1 MLVQPVPLV
10 LQREPEHP
18 RLQQYIVDNPEVVV
32 VGLDWVTEFQKEGE
46 RSFYHCSLQPC
57 KNEQGNSRQMM
68 QHLHRLHHVAG
79 WLQEHGHVDL
89 PPQQSLQKVE
99 QLRKSKKDVQGKVRV
114 IADADRWSQAKK
126 ARLRLSKAM
135 VDSLFSEVDQ
145 SEPSGTRST
154 SVQESH
160 PVDKDLEK
168 GSKQMEEVKVE
179 PLKKEEGPKDLL
191 RAPQEENVLIETQV
205 AANPEYRFRANVA
218 RKVKNVLLN
227 FYAVNPDDTVD
238 KHGNPKEIK
247 IKTSEEFTMHAR
259 NLSKQFEAEIAESY
273 IAFHGSREG
282 IEKEKIDT
290 YFDHA
295 HMDNEV
301 RKYFSRL

>member
-1 MLVQPVPLV
+1 M
-10 LQREPEHP
+10 EP
-18 RLQQYIVDNPEVVV
+18 
-32 VGLDWVTEFQKEGE
+32 GKE
-46 RSFYHCSLQPC
+46 
-57 KNEQGNSRQMM
+57 
-68 QHLHRLHHVAG
+68 
-79 WLQEHGHVDL
+79 
-89 PPQQSLQKVE
+89 
-99 QLRKSKKDVQGKVRV
+99 
-114 IADADRWSQAKK
+114 
-126 ARLRLSKAM
+126 SKATLVESNGEKLCGAFFCITYTCGAFYLHPTQ
-135 VDSLFSEVDQ
+135 VDSLFSEVELGERCPTG
-145 SEPSGTRST
+145 SINVEPTLD
-154 SVQESH
+154 E
-160 PVDKDLEK
+160 DLEK
-168 GSKQMEEVKVE
+168 CSKQMEDVKIE

-191 RAPQEENVLIETQV
+191 RAPQEENLQIEAQV

-218 RKVKNVLLN
+218 KKVKNVLLN
-227 FYAVNPDDTVD
+227 FYAINPDDTLD

>member
-10 LQREPEHP
+10 LQREPELS
-18 RLQQYIVDNPEVVV
+18 RLQQYIVANPEVVV

-68 QHLHRLHHVAG
+68 QHLHRLHHVEG
-79 WLQEHGHVDL
+79 WLHEQGHVDL
-89 PPQQSLQKVE
+89 PRQQLLQKVE
-99 QLRKSKKDVQGKVRV
+99 QLRQSKKDVQGKVRV
-114 IADADRWSQAKK
+114 IADVARWSQAKK

-135 VDSLFSEVDQ
+135 VDSLFSEVG
-145 SEPSGTRST
+145 GTKST
-154 SVQESH
+154 C
-160 PVDKDLEK
+160 VDPTLEKDLEK
-168 GSKQMEEVKVE
+168 CSKEMEDVKVE

-191 RAPQEENVLIETQV
+191 RAPQEENIQIEAQV

-218 RKVKNVLLN
+218 KRVKNVLLN
-227 FYAVNPDDTVD
+227 FYAISPDDTLD

-247 IKTSEEFTMHAR
+247 IKTSDEFTMHAR

-301 RKYFSRL
+301 RKYFSKINPKN

>member
-1 MLVQPVPLV
+1 MLVQPVPLM
-10 LQREPEHP
+10 LQREPEHS

-46 RSFYHCSLQPC
+46 RSFYHCSLEPC

-68 QHLHRLHHVAG
+68 QHLHRLHHVEG
-79 WLQEHGHVDL
+79 WLQEQGHVDL
-89 PPQQSLQKVE
+89 PRQQLLQKVE

-114 IADADRWSQAKK
+114 IPDDARWSTWWSQAKK
-126 ARLRLSKAM
+126 ARLRLSKAL
-135 VDSLFSEVDQ
+135 VDSLFSEVEQ
-145 SEPSGTRST
+145 GGTKSACVDPT
-154 SVQESH
+154 L
-160 PVDKDLEK
+160 DKDLEK
-168 GSKQMEEVKVE
+168 CSKQTEDVKVE

-191 RAPQEENVLIETQV
+191 RAPQEENIQIEAQV

-218 RKVKNVLLN
+218 KKVKNVLLN
-227 FYAVNPDDTVD
+227 FYAINPDDTMD